1 MCSPPAKRSVDET
14 SALRQHD
21 LVTAVL
27 VDQASLHSTAERSD
41 LGAEPAGCRAEVVV
55 ADVRVRDG
63 SPRHDVLRLAA
74 TYLDMMGL
82 A

>member
-1 MCSPPAKRSVDET
+1 MTPAQHLDVLVGHAPD
-14 SALRQHD
+14 LRLD
-21 LVTAVL
+21 AVL
-27 VDQASLHSTAERSD
+27 VDQASLHSTAERAD
-41 LGAEPAGCRAEVVV
+41 LGAAAGRLGAEVVV